1 MDYKTYYLNQ
11 LQTGG
16 KLDYKK
22 YYDNQ
27 LKGAGF
33 PVFSGY
39 HNQRGHG
46 VLGAW
51 LKRILWP
58 SLKNMAIPILKQ
70 GGDAV
75 KTELVKTAANI
86 ATDALA
92 GKNIGESAKENFTSA
107 VGNLAQKATQAITQ
121 KGSGYKKKRKA
132 KHLSDYNNF
141 TSVKKNILHHDPPR
155 FKQRKLIDVFD
166 TR

>member
-1 MDYKTYYLNQ
+1 MVKKNFMASFKT
-11 LQTGG
+11 
-16 KLDYKK
+16 
-22 YYDNQ
+22 
-27 LKGAGF
+27 
-33 PVFSGY
+33 
-39 HNQRGHG
+39 
-46 VLGAW
+46 
-51 LKRILWP
+51 
-58 SLKNMAIPILKQ
+58 MAIPILKQ

-92 GKNIGESAKENFTSA
+92 GKNIGESAKENLTSA